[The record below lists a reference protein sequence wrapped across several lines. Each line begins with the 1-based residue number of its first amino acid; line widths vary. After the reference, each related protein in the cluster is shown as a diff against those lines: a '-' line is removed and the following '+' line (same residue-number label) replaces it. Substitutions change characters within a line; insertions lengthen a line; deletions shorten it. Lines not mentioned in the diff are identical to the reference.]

1 MYSKKNVFK
10 NSVMVSDVGIEASQR
25 LIMDPYIV
33 LNLKLPYAQS
43 LYNLER
49 KL

>member
-1 MYSKKNVFK
+1 
-10 NSVMVSDVGIEASQR
+10 MVSDIGIEASQR

-49 KL
+49 KLWKKTTRNAGKE